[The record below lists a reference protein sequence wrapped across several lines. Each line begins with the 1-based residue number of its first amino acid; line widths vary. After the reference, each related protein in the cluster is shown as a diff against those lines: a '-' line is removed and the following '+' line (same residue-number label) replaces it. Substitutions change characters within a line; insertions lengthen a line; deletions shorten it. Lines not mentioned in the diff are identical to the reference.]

1 MGYGM
6 GGGEKKV
13 NGEPT
18 QQTQLFVK
26 VDYVNIIR
34 INERV
39 LIPPL
44 L

>member
-1 MGYGM
+1 M

-26 VDYVNIIR
+26 VDYPNHDDEGVYNC
-34 INERV
+34 
-39 LIPPL
+39 
-44 L
+44 